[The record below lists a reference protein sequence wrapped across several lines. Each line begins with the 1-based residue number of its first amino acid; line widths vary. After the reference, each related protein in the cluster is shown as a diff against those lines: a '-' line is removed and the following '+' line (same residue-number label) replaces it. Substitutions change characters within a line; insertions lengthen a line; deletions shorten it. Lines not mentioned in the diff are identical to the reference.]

1 MMLQQDGHPEAV
13 ALADAFCREARE
25 RVAASFRALFGKHDP
40 ALYKL
45 AQQVL
50 GGEHA
55 WLEAGIVG
63 VMPKAPPAGDAATDA
78 PDRADAGLRREAV
91 AVGN

>member
-1 MMLQQDGHPEAV
+1 MLAQDGRGEAV

-25 RVAASFRALFGKHDP
+25 RVNASFRALFGRHDP
-40 ALYKL
+40 ALYAL

-50 GGEHA
+50 KGQHA

-63 VMPKAPPAGDAATDA
+63 VMPRTPRSGDPGTGS

>member
-1 MMLQQDGHPEAV
+1 
-13 ALADAFCREARE
+13 
-25 RVAASFRALFGKHDP
+25 
-40 ALYKL
+40 
-45 AQQVL
+45 VL
-50 GGEHA
+50 RGEHA

-78 PDRADAGLRREAV
+78 PDRGDAGLRREAV